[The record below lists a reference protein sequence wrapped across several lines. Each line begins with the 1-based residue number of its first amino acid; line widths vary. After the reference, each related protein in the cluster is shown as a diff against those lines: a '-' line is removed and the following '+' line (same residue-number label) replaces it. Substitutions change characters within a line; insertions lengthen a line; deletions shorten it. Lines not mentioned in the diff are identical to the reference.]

1 MTSPDIAA
9 ASRPLPGW
17 RVEFGR
23 NWPIVLGCLLGLAAG
38 VLSLPFIMVTFF
50 IKDWE
55 SEFGWARGSIA
66 LAPVCLFSALAIAAP
81 FAGWLS
87 DRIAAVWL
95 VGVSLV
101 GVALG
106 MYLNSTLTG
115 RLWELLALMTFL
127 GLIGAG
133 SSSLVFSRIINANFS
148 DARGTALGIALIVGG
163 SASLQSSDRPTCA
176 RAVPRAAATWRI
188 TAGARAL
195 SRCRWLVLLAR
206 QSLFPYYAMH
216 SGAYSRQRRPC
227 LPMV

>member
-87 DRIAAVWL
+87 D
-95 VGVSLV
+95 
-101 GVALG
+101 
-106 MYLNSTLTG
+106 
-115 RLWELLALMTFL
+115 
-127 GLIGAG
+127 
-133 SSSLVFSRIINANFS
+133 
-148 DARGTALGIALIVGG
+148 
-163 SASLQSSDRPTCA
+163 
-176 RAVPRAAATWRI
+176 
-188 TAGARAL
+188 
-195 SRCRWLVLLAR
+195 
-206 QSLFPYYAMH
+206 
-216 SGAYSRQRRPC
+216 
-227 LPMV
+227 